1 MRDCY
6 PQLISGSINFLPIRW
21 TQRPDPDGLFTYLFH
36 SKSAANTSR
45 YVNPEVDRLLDE
57 ARALADQNVRA
68 KLYKEAQ
75 GHMTRDL
82 PYIPL
87 FFSLE
92 FAAMRDNVRNFVWIA
107 DEIPRFRE
115 VWKAA

>member
-1 MRDCY
+1 
-6 PQLISGSINFLPIRW
+6 
-21 TQRPDPDGLFTYLFH
+21 
-36 SKSAANTSR
+36 
-45 YVNPEVDRLLDE
+45 V
-57 ARALADQNVRA
+57 
-68 KLYKEAQ
+68 Q

-92 FAAMRDNVRNFVWIA
+92 FAAMRNNVRNFVWIA

-115 VWKAA
+115 VWKAG